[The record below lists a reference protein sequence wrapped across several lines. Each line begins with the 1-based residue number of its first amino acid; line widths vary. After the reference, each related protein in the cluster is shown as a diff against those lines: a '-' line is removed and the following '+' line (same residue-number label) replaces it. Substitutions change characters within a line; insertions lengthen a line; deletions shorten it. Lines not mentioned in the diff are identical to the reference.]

1 MINLSVDLYYEIT
14 MPDKSRKNT
23 SNKHKI
29 LQSRKMQGLLSGRKP
44 RF

>member
-23 SNKHKI
+23 SVM
-29 LQSRKMQGLLSGRKP
+29 SRIN
-44 RF
+44 